1 MKMKDEYTPI
11 KTIIANLKS
20 QLEFRGIEIPSDNE
34 KGGNSVLEYEINRAI
49 GEINRCRSYKPTEEK
64 PYDKRYENLIIP
76 MCIFSLS
83 KVGIEGET
91 SHSENGVQRI
101 YKGDSDYPEDLIK
114 KIVPLAK

>member
-1 MKMKDEYTPI
+1 MKNEFTPI
-11 KTIIANLKS
+11 EDIEKNLKI
-20 QLEFRGIEIPSDNE
+20 QLNFRGIEIPDDNE
-34 KGGNSVLEYEINRAI
+34 DGSNSVLEYEIKRAI
-49 GEINRCRSYKPTEEK
+49 GEINRCRHFEPTEEK
-64 PYDKRYENLIIP
+64 PYDVKYEDLIIP

-101 YKGDSDYPEDLIK
+101 YVGDSDYPEDLIR